1 MAPAAADL
9 SVARVAA
16 LYDIHGNLP
25 ALQAVLQ
32 EVRAAQVDLVV
43 VGGDVLPGP
52 MPRETLTALTTLDVP
67 TRFIHGNGERVVAS
81 RFRGE
86 DISEVPEVFHDV
98 IDWTARQLDASQL
111 DALMNWPLLARV
123 EITGLGSVLFCHATP
138 RNDRELFTCQTP
150 EQRLVPVF
158 AGTDEALIVCGHTH
172 MQFDRMVGDK
182 RVVNAGSVGAPFAEP
197 PGAYWLM
204 LGPGVQLRRTDY
216 DFERAAELVRAT
228 AFPQLESLAVRYILT
243 PPSEAETLRTYAG
256 AELT

>member
-1 MAPAAADL
+1 
-9 SVARVAA
+9 
-16 LYDIHGNLP
+16 
-25 ALQAVLQ
+25 
-32 EVRAAQVDLVV
+32 
-43 VGGDVLPGP
+43 
-52 MPRETLTALTTLDVP
+52 
-67 TRFIHGNGERVVAS
+67 
-81 RFRGE
+81 
-86 DISEVPEVFHDV
+86 
-98 IDWTARQLDASQL
+98 
-111 DALMNWPLLARV
+111 
-123 EITGLGSVLFCHATP
+123 
-138 RNDRELFTCQTP
+138 
-150 EQRLVPVF
+150 VF